1 MERRDYTKTNIIDFD
16 RAKNNLHKKKEET
29 VNNQEPQRKLSTSE
43 FIFTTVERL
52 TQAFKDIPK
61 DVALCILY
69 QVISNFV
76 DDTDDRQD

>member
-16 RAKNNLHKKKEET
+16 RAKYNLNKKKEET
-29 VNNQEPQRKLSTSE
+29 VKDQQPQRKLSTSE
-43 FIFTTVERL
+43 FISTTVERL
-52 TQAFKDIPK
+52 TQSFQGIPE